1 MASTRNEFVDYV
13 VELMAGWAAVSARK
27 MFGGYGLYREGL
39 MFALIVE
46 DELFFKT
53 DTNNVAQFERVG
65 SHPFVYQ
72 SQTRTVQMS
81 YWSAPAASLDSP
93 AETKSFCPGTRM
105 GEWCQSAYGSAL
117 RAQAAKAGKSVKGK
131 NK

>member
-1 MASTRNEFVDYV
+1 MSSTGNEFIDYV
-13 VELMAGWAAVSARK
+13 VELMATWAPVSARK

-39 MFALIVE
+39 MLALVAG

-53 DTNNVAQFERVG
+53 DADNVAQFERAG

-72 SQTRTVQMS
+72 GGRNRIVQMS

-93 AETKSFCPGTRM
+93 AEMS
-105 GEWCQSAYGSAL
+105 EWCQSAYGAAL
-117 RAQAAKAGKSVKGK
+117 RAQTGNAEKSVKGK
-131 NK
+131 RNETAR

>member
-1 MASTRNEFVDYV
+1 MSSTRNEFVEYV
-13 VELMAGWAAVSARK
+13 VELMMDWATVSARK

-53 DTNNVAQFERVG
+53 DPDNVAQFERAG
-65 SHPFVYQ
+65 SRPFVYQ

-81 YWSAPAASLDSP
+81 YWSAPAASLDAP
-93 AETKSFCPGTRM
+93 TEM
-105 GEWCQSAYGSAL
+105 GEWCQTAYGSAL

-131 NK
+131 RK

>member
-1 MASTRNEFVDYV
+1 MVSTHNEFVDYV
-13 VELMAGWAAVSARK
+13 LELMADWATVSARK
-27 MFGGYGLYREGL
+27 MFGGYGLYREAL

-53 DTNNVAQFERVG
+53 DMSNVAQFERAG
-65 SHPFVYQ
+65 CHPFVYA

-93 AETKSFCPGTRM
+93 AEM
-105 GEWCQSAYGSAL
+105 IEWCQSSYGAAL
-117 RAQAAKAGKSVKGK
+117 RAQAAKAGKPGKGK
-131 NK
+131 RK

>member
-1 MASTRNEFVDYV
+1 
-13 VELMAGWAAVSARK
+13 

-53 DTNNVAQFERVG
+53 NTDNVAQFERAG
-65 SHPFVYQ
+65 SCPFVYQ

-93 AETKSFCPGTRM
+93 AEM
-105 GEWCQSAYGSAL
+105 GEWCHSAYGTAL
-117 RAQAAKAGKSVKGK
+117 RAQAAKASKSVKGERK
-131 NK
+131 